1 MQDEEFWK
9 KQCSECCR
17 FVGSKEFQEHDA
29 PAMIKESK
37 KQLVALNKRIIRKVK
52 RIAGRVNGKCVQGKN
67 EDVEKMW
74 LWVTW
79 KE

>member
-1 MQDEEFWK
+1 M
-9 KQCSECCR
+9 
-17 FVGSKEFQEHDA
+17 GSKEFQEHDA

-67 EDVEKMW
+67 EDVEKM
-74 LWVTW
+74 
-79 KE
+79 